1 MQAAT
6 VASQPVLDLG
16 FLGAGRMATAL
27 AVGWKHAGL
36 VKLGHCQAADPH
48 AAARDSFHQTT
59 GFWVTEDNRA
69 LLRASQVVVLAVKPQ
84 QLRGVL
90 ADLRGDLGPE
100 KLILSIVA
108 GATLETLAQALGHQR
123 VVRIMPNTPCQVG
136 ASASAFSCGEAAT
149 RADADTVS
157 RLFSSVG
164 KVFELRESLLDAVT
178 GLSGSGPAFVC
189 LVIEALADGGVRAG
203 LPRDVA
209 QTLAAQTVL
218 GTAQMV
224 LETGRHP
231 GQLKDDVASPGGTTI
246 AGLHALE
253 RAGVRGGLMDAVLA
267 AAERAR
273 ELGRAN

>member
-84 QLRGVL
+84 QVRGVL

-218 GTAQMV
+218 GTARMV

>member
-1 MQAAT
+1 M
-6 VASQPVLDLG
+6 
-16 FLGAGRMATAL
+16 
-27 AVGWKHAGL
+27 
-36 VKLGHCQAADPH
+36 
-48 AAARDSFHQTT
+48 
-59 GFWVTEDNRA
+59 
-69 LLRASQVVVLAVKPQ
+69 
-84 QLRGVL
+84 
-90 ADLRGDLGPE
+90 
-100 KLILSIVA
+100 SIVA

-218 GTAQMV
+218 GTARMV